1 VWRNAVVL
9 RLEALRDRLA
19 KLEEIVT
26 RLGEIGHVDF
36 EEFRNDY
43 RHAWLAER
51 GLQLGAQVILDVGNH
66 ILAGE
71 YGESALEYQ
80 EILRRLGAHGVLTRG
95 LAERLSGLG
104 GFRNILVHGYLT
116 IDPRKV
122 YEALSRAPQD
132 FTDFEAEVGEWLQRR
147 SRTK

>member
-1 VWRNAVVL
+1 VVL
-9 RLEALRDRLA
+9 RLEALRERLA

-26 RLGEIGHVDF
+26 RLGEIGRVSL

-51 GLQLGAQVILDVGNH
+51 GLQLGAQIILDVGNH

-71 YGESALEYQ
+71 YGESASDYQ
-80 EILRRLGAHGVLTRG
+80 DILRRLGARGVLSVG
-95 LAERLSGLG
+95 LMERLSGLG
-104 GFRNILVHGYLT
+104 GFRNILVHGYLQ

-122 YEALSRAPQD
+122 YDALARAPKD
-132 FTDFEAEVGEWLQRR
+132 FTDFEAELDAWLRNR
-147 SRTK
+147 SQAE

>member
-1 VWRNAVVL
+1 
-9 RLEALRDRLA
+9 LA

-26 RLGEIGHVDF
+26 RLGEIGRVSF

-51 GLQLGAQVILDVGNH
+51 GLQLGAQIILDVGNH

-71 YGESALEYQ
+71 YGESASDYQ
-80 EILRRLGAHGVLTRG
+80 DILRRLGARGVLSVG
-95 LAERLSGLG
+95 LMERLSGLG
-104 GFRNILVHGYLT
+104 GFRNILVHGYLQ

-122 YEALSRAPQD
+122 YDALARAPKD
-132 FTDFEAEVGEWLQRR
+132 FTDFEAELDAWLRNR
-147 SRTK
+147 SQAE